1 MDASVRDKV
10 RISGRIGE
18 FPADQAHALAAQ
30 PDFSHIIARFRR
42 ICRMDEIDRAIIREL
57 RRDGRMPN
65 AALAEAVGL
74 SPSACLRRLRLLER
88 NGTIRGYT
96 VVVEEAP
103 ARDVVTVIVQITLDR
118 QTDDHLRR
126 FEDAV
131 RRCPEV
137 RECHLMTGMSDYLLR
152 VEVRDAADYERLHK
166 EALSR
171 MPGVARIQSSFAI
184 RTVIRG

>member
-1 MDASVRDKV
+1 
-10 RISGRIGE
+10 
-18 FPADQAHALAAQ
+18 
-30 PDFSHIIARFRR
+30 
-42 ICRMDEIDRAIIREL
+42 MDEIDRAIIRTL
-57 RRDGRMPN
+57 RSDGRMPN

-96 VVVEEAP
+96 VITDDP
-103 ARDVVTVIVQITLDR
+103 PQRDSVTVMVQITLER
-118 QTDDHLRR
+118 QTDEHLRR

-131 RRCPEV
+131 RKCPEV
-137 RECHLMTGMSDYLLR
+137 RSCHLMTGMSDYLLR
-152 VEVRDAADYERLHK
+152 LEARDAADYERIHK

>member
-1 MDASVRDKV
+1 M
-10 RISGRIGE
+10 
-18 FPADQAHALAAQ
+18 AQ
-30 PDFSHIIARFRR
+30 GMAFWGLFSHDVAWFRR
-42 ICRMDEIDRAIIREL
+42 ICGVDEIDRAIIRTL
-57 RRDGRMPN
+57 RSDGRMPN
-65 AALAEAVGL
+65 AALAQAVGL
-74 SPSACLRRLRLLER
+74 SASACLRRLRLLER

-96 VVVEEAP
+96 VIVEEPPQREA
-103 ARDVVTVIVQITLDR
+103 VTVIIQITLER

-131 RRCPEV
+131 RKCPEV

-152 VEVRDAADYERLHK
+152 VEARDAADYERVHK

>member
-1 MDASVRDKV
+1 
-10 RISGRIGE
+10 
-18 FPADQAHALAAQ
+18 
-30 PDFSHIIARFRR
+30 
-42 ICRMDEIDRAIIREL
+42 MDEIDRAIIREL

-65 AALAEAVGL
+65 AALAQAVGL

-88 NGTIRGYT
+88 DGTIRGYT

-103 ARDVVTVIVQITLDR
+103 ARDAVTVIVQITLER
-118 QTDDHLRR
+118 QTDDHLRK

-152 VEVRDAADYERLHK
+152 VEARDARHARQRFLVDPFVVR
-166 EALSR
+166 R
-171 MPGVARIQSSFAI
+171 VARIQSSFAI

>member
-1 MDASVRDKV
+1 
-10 RISGRIGE
+10 
-18 FPADQAHALAAQ
+18 
-30 PDFSHIIARFRR
+30 
-42 ICRMDEIDRAIIREL
+42 MDELDRAIL
-57 RRDGRMPN
+57 RHLRQDARIPN
-65 AALAEAVGL
+65 AKLAELVGL

-103 ARDVVTVIVQITLDR
+103 ARDLVTVIVQITLER
-118 QTDDHLRR
+118 QTDEHLRR

-131 RRCPEV
+131 RKCPEV
-137 RECHLMTGMSDYLLR
+137 RECHLMTGMADYLLR
-152 VEVRDAADYERLHK
+152 LEARDAADYERIHK

-184 RTVIRG
+184 RTVIRS

>member
-1 MDASVRDKV
+1 
-10 RISGRIGE
+10 
-18 FPADQAHALAAQ
+18 
-30 PDFSHIIARFRR
+30 
-42 ICRMDEIDRAIIREL
+42 MDEVDRAIIREL

-74 SPSACLRRLRLLER
+74 SPSACLRRLRLLEH

-96 VVVEEAP
+96 VVVEDAP
-103 ARDVVTVIVQITLDR
+103 ARDTATVIVQITLDR

-131 RRCPEV
+131 RKCPEV

>member
-1 MDASVRDKV
+1 MDD
-10 RISGRIGE
+10 
-18 FPADQAHALAAQ
+18 
-30 PDFSHIIARFRR
+30 
-42 ICRMDEIDRAIIREL
+42 IDRAIIRAL
-57 RRDGRMPN
+57 RSDGRMPN

-96 VVVEEAP
+96 VVVEEPA
-103 ARDVVTVIVQITLDR
+103 ARDTVTVIVQITLER
-118 QTDDHLRR
+118 QTDEHLRR

-131 RRCPEV
+131 RKCPEV

-152 VEVRDAADYERLHK
+152 VEARDAADYERIHK
-166 EALSR
+166 DGLSR

-184 RTVIRG
+184 RTVIRS